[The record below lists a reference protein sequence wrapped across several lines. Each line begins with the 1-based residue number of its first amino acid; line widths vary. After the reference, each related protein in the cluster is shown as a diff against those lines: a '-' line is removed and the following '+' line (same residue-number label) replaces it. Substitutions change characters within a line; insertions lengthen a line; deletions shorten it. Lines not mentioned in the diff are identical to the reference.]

1 MSVACNLVPDEM
13 VELVRRATAVP
24 SESSSSLSSS
34 SATTALALQTQL
46 FPLFQSM
53 VAEVNPVPVKV
64 GMELLGLC
72 PANLRLPL
80 LRATPAV
87 EGMVRDALSGLGKL

>member
-24 SESSSSLSSS
+24 SESSSSSSSS
-34 SATTALALQTQL
+34 SATALALQTQL